1 MLWRIEKLV
10 CVLTFFAT
18 QGWSNISFCGK
29 RIWRKKK
36 WKVDIMK
43 SSQLNLSND
52 EIECTRYVPDI
63 RQLEACW
70 LQCVQQSFP
79 WHFLVIIVRAS
90 RRETKPTIEVKRCP
104 LNSSPQRGKNS
115 HPKPTLKTEQTQI
128 LALMLIQGGHWT
140 LRQIV
145 TFRKIKHA
153 CN

>member
-1 MLWRIEKLV
+1 MNKLIQVIVYSDIISLSIEAFSLLTSKNFEEKIYNSAFKTFSWTEQKNKTKETFEMLWRIEKLV
-10 CVLTFFAT
+10 CVLTFVAT

-79 WHFLVIIVRAS
+79 WHFLLIIVRPS
-90 RRETKPTIEVKRCP
+90 RRE
-104 LNSSPQRGKNS
+104 KNG
-115 HPKPTLKTEQTQI
+115 Q
-128 LALMLIQGGHWT
+128 
-140 LRQIV
+140 
-145 TFRKIKHA
+145 
-153 CN
+153 